1 MPSINHLF
9 RFCSA
14 SQYLPGIV
22 IISSLFIISC
32 KTQPKVQ
39 VAQGAYVT
47 IDGTTDG
54 LSHIQTEFKDATRTS
69 DGILVNL
76 SSDVLF
82 ELNKS
87 DLSSAAKKEL
97 DKVIQLLKNQP
108 QARLEVSGHT
118 DSTGPLAFNQRL
130 SEQRAAAVKTYL
142 VSKGMKAQQITTYG
156 FGPTKPIAS
165 NNTQEGRLKNRRVEI
180 KILD

>member
-1 MPSINHLF
+1 MISFAQLF
-9 RFCSA
+9 RFYSA
-14 SQYLPGIV
+14 SQFLP
-22 IISSLFIISC
+22 SLAILTSVFVISC
-32 KTQPKVQ
+32 KSQPKVQ

-47 IDGTTDG
+47 IDGTSDG
-54 LSHIQTEFKDATRTS
+54 LTHIQTEFKDATRTS

-97 DKVIQLLKNQP
+97 DKIIQLLKNKP
-108 QARLEVSGHT
+108 QTRLEVSGHT
-118 DSTGPLAFNQRL
+118 DSTGPLSFNQKL
-130 SEQRAAAVKTYL
+130 SEQRAAAVKSYL
-142 VSKGMKAQQITTYG
+142 VSKGMKSQQITIYG

-165 NNTQEGRLKNRRVEI
+165 NTTQEGRLKNRRVEI